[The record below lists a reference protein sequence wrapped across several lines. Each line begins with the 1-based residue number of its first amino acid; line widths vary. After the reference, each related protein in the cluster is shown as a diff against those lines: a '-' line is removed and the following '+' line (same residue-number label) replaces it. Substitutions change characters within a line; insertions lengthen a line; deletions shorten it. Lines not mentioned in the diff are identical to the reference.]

1 MADIGMT
8 YKLSLEKGTSIEVV
22 ENASPVRI
30 CRNLEKLDS
39 PPPKVYLVYEYDW
52 EDNLADIWVTQNPR
66 FLQKKLSSQKLHF
79 WRAHK
84 KMAIGAKQRVE
95 CHRIIHF

>member
-39 PPPKVYLVYEYDW
+39 PP
-52 EDNLADIWVTQNPR
+52 
-66 FLQKKLSSQKLHF
+66 QKYTLFMNMIEK
-79 WRAHK
+79 
-84 KMAIGAKQRVE
+84 IT
-95 CHRIIHF
+95 

>member
-22 ENASPVRI
+22 KNTSPVTI

-39 PPPKVYLVYEYDW
+39 P
-52 EDNLADIWVTQNPR
+52 
-66 FLQKKLSSQKLHF
+66 SQKYTLF
-79 WRAHK
+79 MNMIEK
-84 KMAIGAKQRVE
+84 IT
-95 CHRIIHF
+95 